1 MAITTI
7 LFDVGG
13 VIIAP
18 VDANAAAERYQR
30 QAQRLG
36 LENGDEIL
44 ARFFAGEE
52 WRAARTGGINWAQL
66 LDAVLSPFGI
76 IDAGEQA
83 RFAEELFEFE
93 GVLPEMT
100 ALIRALYG
108 RYQLGILSNASDRL
122 EGRLDYFG
130 LTEYFDPIVNSHR
143 IGAAKPDEAAYQITL
158 ERLNV
163 AADQVIFID
172 DRERNT
178 VVAESLGIKCH
189 LFTTVSE
196 LKSELESLALL

>member
-1 MAITTI
+1 MSITTI

-18 VDANAAAERYQR
+18 LDARVAAERYQR

-52 WRAARTGGINWAQL
+52 WRAARTGGISWAQL
-66 LDAVLSPFGI
+66 LDAVLSPFGLT
-76 IDAGEQA
+76 DAAGQA
-83 RFAEELFEFE
+83 QFASELFEFE

-100 ALIRALYG
+100 ALIRSLHG
-108 RYQLGILSNASDRL
+108 NYQLGILSNASDRL
-122 EGRLDYFG
+122 EGRLDQFG
-130 LTEYFDPIVNSHR
+130 LTRYFDPIVNSHR
-143 IGAAKPDEAAYQITL
+143 IGVAKPDEEAYQITL
-158 ERLNV
+158 QKLNV
-163 AADQVIFID
+163 PAEQVLFID

-178 VVAESLGIKCH
+178 VVAESLGIRSY

-196 LKSELESLALL
+196 LKAELESQAIL